1 MVVSEG
7 YSLRQHIYYVLTQF
21 NKYFADKRL
30 PAGLSAEVFR
40 KILAV
45 HDLGK
50 SAWDKKG
57 RKDDAY
63 DYIIPAVKN
72 IYHCSGLSTREIT
85 HCGGAYRW

>member
-63 DYIIPAVKN
+63 DYIIPAVKK
-72 IYHCSGLSTREIT
+72 IFTIARIEHKRIT